1 MSLKNAFSSGTAV
14 SGLELIVRDRDPRD
28 VWAYVQRICGV
39 CTTVHALASIRSVED
54 ALKIKI
60 PRNAH
65 LIRDIMNEA
74 LFVHDHVVHFY
85 HLHALD
91 WVDVVSALKAN
102 PAETSTIAQSISSWP
117 KSSPGYFT
125 DVQNKVKKLVE
136 SGQLRY
142 FCEWLLGTRSI

>member
-1 MSLKNAFSSGTAV
+1 M
-14 SGLELIVRDRDPRD
+14 IVRDRDPSD

-39 CTTVHALASIRSVED
+39 CTTVHALSSIRSVED
-54 ALKIKI
+54 ALDIKI

-65 LIRDIMNEA
+65 LIRDIMNET

-102 PAETSTIAQSISSWP
+102 PAETSKIAQSISSWP

-125 DVQNKVKKLVE
+125 DVQNKVKKL
-136 SGQLRY
+136 SGKWAAWHFRK
-142 FCEWLLGTRSI
+142 WLLGA